1 MEDKDIIV
9 NDIEYNRNMN
19 IEFDKWMDSG
29 DKAEK
34 YPQELYSLLRDRV
47 GSTISGF
54 NIGAV
59 MYMHE
64 HEMRFNQ
71 IKKIIP
77 GIPLSVYKSIVS
89 GRINLEAVHLYKW
102 LRENYPE
109 QIEALYNIFLDSN
122 KSN

>member
-1 MEDKDIIV
+1 MVEDKNIIV

-19 IEFDKWMDSG
+19 IEFDKWIVSG
-29 DKAEK
+29 DGAEK
-34 YPQELYSLLRDRV
+34 YPQELYTLLRDRV
-47 GSTISGF
+47 GSPVSGF

-64 HEMRFNQ
+64 HGMKFNQ
-71 IKKIIP
+71 INKLIP

-89 GRINLEAVHLYKW
+89 GRINLETVHLYKW

-109 QIEALYNIFLDSN
+109 QIEALYKVYLERTQ
-122 KSN
+122 